1 MLRLVAA
8 NKEQNK
14 TAVLCSYRGC
24 TDELSQCRRAA
35 PRRCPSPVGTTS
47 SRQLSSRLLPTIT
60 TASALTINIQ
70 NNIKNYY
77 CYYYCSALYIK
88 LYNSTAA
95 VDSISSPF
103 RNQQQ
108 NMKVDYHHISPWVK
122 TKLRH
127 WTLVHNFAR
136 ICWSIFEILYP
147 SDSTVIYLLI
157 YYEWSYNTYIVQE
170 ESANKV
176 IRQRKMRNQVTHIVV
191 YKHANT
197 IRKN

>member
-1 MLRLVAA
+1 MCFSTFHTYTIHAACFLLLFFLFVSMLRLVAA

-108 NMKVDYHHISPWVK
+108 NMKVDYHHP
-122 TKLRH
+122 R
-127 WTLVHNFAR
+127 
-136 ICWSIFEILYP
+136 
-147 SDSTVIYLLI
+147 
-157 YYEWSYNTYIVQE
+157 
-170 ESANKV
+170 ESKQN
-176 IRQRKMRNQVTHIVV
+176 
-191 YKHANT
+191 
-197 IRKN
+197 